1 MPLVRRAVACLL
13 AGGLLLAAGCSD
25 DSSGTT
31 SAAPAGPPPTAKLV
45 DCGLTQPQRGE
56 AQAYGQV
63 RVTNPGDAASRVR
76 VVVRFIVGG
85 EVVGQAEE
93 TSEPIAAGGIAVLSA
108 IGADGI
114 TKVPRCEVAEVARL

>member
-1 MPLVRRAVACLL
+1 VRRAIACLL

-25 DSSGTT
+25 DSAGTT
-31 SAAPAGPPPTAKLV
+31 AASPAGPPPRAKLV
-45 DCGLTQPQRGE
+45 DCGLTQPQRGQ

-63 RVTNPGDAASRVR
+63 RVTNTADAPARVR
-76 VVVRFIVGG
+76 VTVRFIVGG
-85 EVVGQAEE
+85 KAVGRAEAS
-93 TSEPIAAGGIAVLSA
+93 SEPIAPGGIAVLSA